1 MGILNKLKDQFQS
14 PSPSYDF
21 PSSTHPT
28 PLGPNAVFRYRYQ
41 RGVNLGSWFTLERW
55 IASHPFRNAAQ
66 PGQSDFDVASGKDA
80 KKVLE
85 EHWDTWMN
93 EGDWRWIKE
102 RGFNS
107 VRIPISYYHLCGP
120 LPEVLKGTEFEP
132 YHHIFEGA
140 WGRIKQAIE
149 MAGYFGLGV
158 LIDLHAAAGAQ
169 NADAHS
175 GLSKGKIG
183 FWDKH
188 SNLAST
194 SLALRFLA
202 SELSRIPHV
211 VGLEL
216 LNEPANNSK
225 LQGWY
230 HSIIAEIR
238 GIVPSDFPLYISDAW
253 DTQHYAGFVGARDDF
268 VVLDHHLYRCFTEQD
283 RQKDGYA
290 HANEIRSGFRRS
302 FSGQSDAAKGN
313 IVTGEWSGSLD
324 PRSFPPNIPDTQKD
338 AHRREFV
345 KAQLELFEEKTAG
358 YWFWTY
364 KKQDGWDAGWS
375 AKDAGRAEILP
386 QWVGGKRYR
395 GEPPVGVKDGEIK
408 GAYDAHTSYWSSHG
422 GSPDPTVFAPGF
434 SQGWDDS
441 LLFLSHPSGP
451 SKLGFT
457 DQWMKKRKIEFE
469 SGAHKKLGKA
479 AWEWEHGFRQGVEA
493 SLKVC
498 TV

>member
-1 MGILNKLKDQFQS
+1 MGLFDKLKDQFQS
-14 PSPSYDF
+14 SSPSYDF
-21 PSSTHPT
+21 HTSTHPL
-28 PLGPNAVFRYRYQ
+28 PLGPDAVFRYRYQ

-55 IASHPFRNAAQ
+55 IASHPFRNAHQ
-66 PGQSDFDVASGKDA
+66 PGQSDFDVASGRDA

-102 RGFNS
+102 KGFNS

-132 YHHIFEGA
+132 FHHIFEGA

-149 MAGYFGLGV
+149 MAGYLGLGV

-175 GLSKGKIG
+175 GLSNGKVG

-211 VGLEL
+211 VGLEV

-230 HSIIAEIR
+230 RTILDEIR
-238 GIVPSDFPLYISDAW
+238 SIVPVDFPLYISDAW
-253 DTQHYAGFVGARDDF
+253 DTQHYANFVGGRDDF
-268 VVLDHHLYRCFTEQD
+268 VVLDHHLYRCFTDQD

-290 HANEIRSGFRRS
+290 HAHDIRSGFKNTL
-302 FSGQSDAAKGN
+302 SGQSESAKGN
-313 IVTGEWSGSLD
+313 IIIGEWSASLD
-324 PRSFPPNIPDTQKD
+324 PHSFPPNIPDTEKD

-375 AKDAGRAEILP
+375 AKDAARAEILP
-386 QWVGGKRYR
+386 QWIGGKRFK
-395 GEPPVGVKDGEIK
+395 GDPPVGVKDSEMK
-408 GAYDAHTSYWSSHG
+408 SAYDAHTSYWASHG

-441 LLFLSHPSGP
+441 LTFLSHPSGP
-451 SKLGFT
+451 SRLGFT
-457 DQWMKKRKIEFE
+457 DQWMKSRKIEFE
-469 SGAHKKLGKA
+469 NYTNKKLGKA
-479 AWEWEHGFRQGVEA
+479 TWEWEHGFRQGVEA
-493 SLKVC
+493 SLRIC
-498 TV
+498 TY